1 LATKLEQAGIRITR
15 GITRI
20 PYDIKHLR
28 RVLHKLTFD
37 DYTEH
42 KLLSLVV
49 FKHLQE
55 QTS

>member
-1 LATKLEQAGIRITR
+1 
-15 GITRI
+15 
-20 PYDIKHLR
+20 
-28 RVLHKLTFD
+28 VLHKLTFD

-49 FKHLQE
+49 FKRLQE